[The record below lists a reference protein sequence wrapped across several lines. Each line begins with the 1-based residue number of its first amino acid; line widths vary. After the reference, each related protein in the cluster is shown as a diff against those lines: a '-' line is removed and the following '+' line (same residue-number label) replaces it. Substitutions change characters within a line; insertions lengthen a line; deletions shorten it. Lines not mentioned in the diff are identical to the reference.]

1 MSIISSDPLAFLI
14 GQGGLV
20 GTPLKEGGAGG
31 AENLDVAQRGAVIG
45 EPIPIVF
52 CRRVSDVGGVLI
64 SPAAT
69 EARFENS
76 LTNEVTGAYHL
87 VLSEGQIDSIQVRDV
102 FQRSC
107 RVGSFSQTYDK
118 RAGTFIPG
126 NFIVPR
132 DGFTT
137 PECPSYC
144 GTGGRY
150 TGLSTL
156 AFQATYPDGVDQWNR
171 QVHCFIRGG
180 IHVPR
185 LLDSTLGPSN
195 NVADLLL
202 YLLRNS
208 SRVPEAQIDTASL
221 LAGATFTNVNG
232 FWFNG
237 VVSESTNV
245 RDWIDSTLQYF
256 LLRQT
261 RVAGKEAVSPLLPVN
276 NDGTIKTTAVSWEFT
291 FTEEHIIPDS
301 FEITYTALADRKPF
315 CAMVLWRQ
323 QDDNGIGI
331 IRTAEVRYAGT
342 AEDGP
347 YEQHDL
353 SEFCASENHAVKVG
367 AYIISKRRHV
377 THRLQIGVKPDAFNP
392 TLAAG
397 DLVRVRLDRIAS
409 TGVAS
414 RHDYL
419 YEVDRIGKS
428 LAGDVQLELT
438 HFPIDGDLASVVA
451 KEVNAAA
458 GAGLVLPTGLTGVT
472 CDINSSDDLTI
483 PEDIS
488 LDLEYWKD
496 YWADNGFPDLFDEAT
511 YNTDVA
517 EIDPIDTSGLGG
529 IDSSL
534 PTGWTSTGGSE
545 NNPSDSL
552 DSQTGSVPSG
562 SGSGYT
568 YSGDPENPV
577 VGDTL
582 TAPSICEGGIVTFY
596 RVDPTVPGGKVSVAS
611 AASTYTMV
619 INDVD
624 KSVYLEVS
632 CPDPS
637 SPTGYGE
644 PIQLGPTP
652 IISSGCGGIEGITY
666 NGTVPPPG
674 NTIGAPITLANGAIT
689 RQSYATTPSTCDAPA
704 DPPTTSDGSSVTLQ
718 NVKGIELVS
727 VPGTCGGTKQL
738 LWRVTYSTGVIEDRN
753 IVQIGDSRGF
763 ASLSADVTV
772 TWDDPSA
779 VTYCP

>member
-76 LTNEVTGAYHL
+76 LTNEVTGSYHL

-107 RVGSFSQTYDK
+107 RVGSFSQTYGK

-180 IHVPR
+180 IHVTR

-323 QDDNGIGI
+323 QDDNGIGV
-331 IRTAEVRYAGT
+331 IRTAEVRYVGT
-342 AEDGP
+342 AVDGP

-367 AYIISKRRHV
+367 AYILSKRRHV
-377 THRLQIGVKPDAFNP
+377 THRLQLGVKPDAFNAS
-392 TLAAG
+392 LAPG

-409 TGVAS
+409 TGAS
-414 RHDYL
+414 STHDFL
-419 YEVDRIGKS
+419 YELDRIGKS
-428 LAGDVQLELT
+428 VTGDVRLELT
-438 HFPIDGDLASVVA
+438 HFPVDATNASIVA
-451 KEVNAAA
+451 QEVNAAV
-458 GAGLVLPTGLTGVT
+458 GGGILLPTGLTGIT
-472 CDINSSDDLTI
+472 CDINSST
-483 PEDIS
+483 
-488 LDLEYWKD
+488 
-496 YWADNGFPDLFDEAT
+496 
-511 YNTDVA
+511 
-517 EIDPIDTSGLGG
+517 DTSVPADTSVNDWVLPESNAFDFGISNLG
-529 IDSSL
+529 DDAFD
-534 PTGWTSTGGSE
+534 GGNVS
-545 NNPSDSL
+545 NPSDSL
-552 DSQTGSVPSG
+552 GSYS
-562 SGSGYT
+562 SGYT

-577 VGDTL
+577 VGDTV
-582 TAPSICEGGIVTFY
+582 TAPSVCDGGNYDFY
-596 RVDPTVPGGKVSVAS
+596 RIDPTVPGGKVI
-611 AASTYTMV
+611 AAQATSTYTMI
-619 INDVD
+619 INDID
-624 KSVYLEVS
+624 KSVYAEVS

-644 PIQLGPTP
+644 PIQLEPTP
-652 IISSGCGGIEGITY
+652 IISDGCGGIEGIEY

-674 NTIGAPITLANGAIT
+674 NTTGAAITLANGAIT
-689 RQSYATTPSTCDAPA
+689 YRTYNYQTSTCSGTI
-704 DPPTTSDGSSVTLQ
+704 DPPTTTAGSSVTLQ

-738 LWRVTYSTGVIEDRN
+738 LWRVTYATDVVQDRN
-753 IVQIGDSRGF
+753 IILIGDSRGF
-763 ASLSADVTV
+763 ASLSVSVTV
-772 TWDDPSA
+772 TWNGPGA
-779 VTYCP
+779 VAYCP